1 MQLSN
6 TRALVT
12 GASRGLG
19 KSIAEVLARRGADV
33 ALVARSGDSLAVL
46 AKELDGKA
54 YPTDLCDPDAV
65 EKLVD
70 RVEADGPVD
79 VLVNNA
85 GIDHVGRFPEAG
97 AQQVRDL
104 LQVNLAAPMELC
116 RQLMPRMVLR
126 GRGHIVNVSSLGA
139 ISQGPGV
146 TLYGTSKAGLS
157 HFTAGIRSELRGKPV
172 GTTLVQ
178 LGEVKADMIDHIRE
192 FGPAR
197 RTIERS
203 IKWRMIPPSALE
215 PEVVAIAIA
224 DAIERNRRHVI
235 LPRQIVPMA
244 KFTEFPRRVSEIMLT
259 GIDQDSD

>member
-1 MQLSN
+1 MQLSH

-46 AKELDGKA
+46 AKELGGTA

-65 EKLVD
+65 EQLVD

-85 GIDHVGRFPEAG
+85 GIDHVGRFPEAS

-116 RQLMPRMVLR
+116 RQLMPRMVQR
-126 GRGHIVNVSSLGA
+126 GRGHIVNVSSFGA

-178 LGEVKADMIDHIRE
+178 IGEVKTDMIDHIRE

-215 PEVVAIAIA
+215 PEVVATAIV

-244 KFTEFPRRVSEIMLT
+244 MFTEFPRRVSEIMLT